1 LNCELTEQV
10 LERRKNMKVRLAL
23 AQLNPVVGEV
33 FKNAEKTFE
42 YIEKAEKNKADLILF
57 PELFVTGYP
66 PEDLILKPSFL
77 KATNEALEKIVNF
90 TRNKKVVVVIGFAEL
105 KDDIYNSAAII
116 QDGKLLGTYQ
126 KMHLPNYSVFDE
138 RRYFFPGRTSKVIK
152 MGNVN
157 IGLTICEDI
166 WNPGEPI
173 SSLVFNGN
181 SQLIVNISASPFY
194 MGKRNLRENYLSM
207 KAYEYHCAFAY
218 LNMVGGQDEVVF
230 DGSSFVVNADGKVI
244 SRLKSFEEDFEV
256 FDIEL
261 QNNLRTNLH
270 ESRLREAR
278 LLKSENSKIEI
289 ITSQIPR
296 EKSETVLPRVEK
308 PIEEFE
314 EELFKA
320 SVLGVRDYIQK
331 NGFEKVLIGL
341 SGGIDSSLVAC
352 IATEALGKDNV
363 YGVLMPSQYTSS
375 ESIED
380 AQQLADNLG
389 IKTYTVP
396 IKDIYYSYLNELKDI
411 FKGLEPNEAEENI
424 QARIRGNILM
434 ALSNKFNWLVLTTGN
449 KSEMSVGYATLY
461 GDMAGGFAVIKDIFK
476 TAVYK
481 IARWYNNNKR
491 RMVIPERVFTKP
503 PTAELKPGQTDQDK
517 LPPYEILDEILKLY
531 IEEDYGLEEIIEKG
545 YEKQL
550 VERVIKMV
558 NSSEYKRRQAPPGIK
573 VSKRSLGKD
582 WRMPITKKFLS

>member
-1 LNCELTEQV
+1 
-10 LERRKNMKVRLAL
+10 MKVRLAL

-194 MGKRNLRENYLSM
+194 VGKRNLRENYLSM

>member
-1 LNCELTEQV
+1 
-10 LERRKNMKVRLAL
+10 MKVRLAL

-90 TRNKKVVVVIGFAEL
+90 TRNKKVVVVVGFAEL

-194 MGKRNLRENYLSM
+194 VGKRNLRENYLSM

>member
-1 LNCELTEQV
+1 
-10 LERRKNMKVRLAL
+10 MKVRLAL

-90 TRNKKVVVVIGFAEL
+90 TRNKKVVVVVGFAEL

-194 MGKRNLRENYLSM
+194 VGKRNLRENYLSM

-380 AQQLADNLG
+380 AQKLADNLG

>member
-1 LNCELTEQV
+1 
-10 LERRKNMKVRLAL
+10 MKVRLAL

>member
-1 LNCELTEQV
+1 
-10 LERRKNMKVRLAL
+10 MKVRLAL

-90 TRNKKVVVVIGFAEL
+90 TRNKKVVVVVGFAEL

-194 MGKRNLRENYLSM
+194 VGKRNLRENYLSM

-278 LLKSENSKIEI
+278 LLKNENSKIEI

>member
-1 LNCELTEQV
+1 
-10 LERRKNMKVRLAL
+10 MKVRLAL

-90 TRNKKVVVVIGFAEL
+90 TRNKKVVVVVGFAEL

-194 MGKRNLRENYLSM
+194 VGKRNLRENYLSM

-270 ESRLREAR
+270 EPRLREAR